1 MSNHDSR
8 DAVCQVIDDD
18 DDDDDLTMV
27 MMLSL
32 QKELLLEPKQ
42 FYF

>member
-1 MSNHDSR
+1 MY
-8 DAVCQVIDDD
+8 QVI
-18 DDDDDLTMV
+18 DDDDLTMV
-27 MMLSL
+27 TMLSL